1 MLLPKFYELAVWE
14 RGVWGAPALPS
25 NHKLSS
31 HAPVHTHGNSIKV
44 VVVDCSNIYYD
55 SIRRNI
61 RIQFTMYANLLIL
74 HSSTLY
80 QHVEVAALRYST
92 ILRHRT
98 ISCGY
103 NGVVFSSACGA
114 VCDTLCGPGWPC
126 RMRPSLLLAWRQD
139 FHYLHPPWIQHPF
152 CSPNYI
158 HNIHIHSKSTPLL
171 MTNMTQLIFGENNLW
186 SVSLWQV

>member
-1 MLLPKFYELAVWE
+1 MTLGGMKQRRLANRDLRKVQMWMLLLKFYELAVWE

-31 HAPVHTHGNSIKV
+31 YAPVHTHGNSIIV

-80 QHVEVAALRYST
+80 
-92 ILRHRT
+92 
-98 ISCGY
+98 
-103 NGVVFSSACGA
+103 
-114 VCDTLCGPGWPC
+114 
-126 RMRPSLLLAWRQD
+126 
-139 FHYLHPPWIQHPF
+139 
-152 CSPNYI
+152 
-158 HNIHIHSKSTPLL
+158 
-171 MTNMTQLIFGENNLW
+171 
-186 SVSLWQV
+186 